1 MKVRLKLNSKL
12 RAKYTEWSYKE
23 IYMALSHRTALP
35 GRTGDLI
42 FFSAAVSPSLTDLFP
57 TLLMGL
63 SAFFLCFLLLS
74 AFFLHCSTTD
84 WMLFPPPVWALLYR
98 ECKRLIPSQIQVL
111 ALRAAIKGVK
121 PIHMYRAR
129 APGGARQ
136 PGSVQ
141 ESGAGGEIVQER
153 RRRLST

>member
-84 WMLFPPPVWALLYR
+84 WMLFPPPVWALLY
-98 ECKRLIPSQIQVL
+98 
-111 ALRAAIKGVK
+111 KGVQEADTK
-121 PIHMYRAR
+121 SNSGTCTQGRHQGGTADTHVPGPSAWRGPATRKCAR
-129 APGGARQ
+129 EW
-136 PGSVQ
+136 S
-141 ESGAGGEIVQER
+141 R
-153 RRRLST
+153 RRNSAGEAP